1 MKPGTEALAQA
12 YALAT
17 HLNSLLRTGQD
28 RTGDRRRLDADETN
42 MLALALEQ
50 LRTRVYEAEYPELK
64 GRMLVAV
71 DSDIDSAAESF
82 AYEETDEVGKARVIT
97 NYADDFPT
105 VETKSG
111 KITYP
116 VISLGDAYTYSIMDL
131 RRAAFTGRPL
141 EARKAM
147 AARRAYERGLDDL
160 IAFGSAADGIP
171 DGICN
176 RAVGTGAGQI
186 RSTAMTAASWDST
199 PDALGMVADLNKA
212 VAEMI
217 ADSRELHSPDTLVLP
232 TLQFLRL
239 SQTFTTDNKPESA
252 KDRFL
257 SSNGFV
263 RQVVSWD
270 LLRAVDG
277 ASGNYSRG
285 ILMRKDADVHSVV
298 IPQEFEV
305 FAPQPKNLAFQVLC
319 HGRTAGW
326 IVYRPL
332 GLRYLTGLPNT

>member
-1 MKPGTEALAQA
+1 MKPGPEALSQA
-12 YALAT
+12 HELAT
-17 HLNSLLRTGQD
+17 RLNNLLRTGQD

-50 LRTRVYEAEYPELK
+50 LRTKVYEMDYPELK
-64 GRMLVAV
+64 GRMLAV
-71 DSDIDSAAESF
+71 VESDIDPAAESF

-105 VETKSG
+105 VETKST
-111 KITYP
+111 KVRYP

-141 EARKAM
+141 EARKAV

-160 IAFGSAADGIP
+160 IAFGAPADGIP
-171 DGICN
+171 DGMCN
-176 RAVGTGAGQI
+176 RTIGTTAGTI
-186 RSTAMTAASWDST
+186 RGTAMTAAAWDST
-199 PDALGMVADLNKA
+199 PVALDMVADLNKA
-212 VAEMI
+212 VAEFI
-217 ADSRELHSPDTLVLP
+217 ADSRETQSPDTLVLP
-232 TLQFLRL
+232 TLQFLRF
-239 SQTFTTDNKPESA
+239 SQTMTIDNKPESA

-257 SSNGFV
+257 ATNGFV
-263 RQVVSWD
+263 RQVLSWD

-277 ASGNYSRG
+277 SSGNNSRG
-285 ILMRKDADVHSVV
+285 LLMRKDADVHSIVV
-298 IPQEFEV
+298 PQEFEV

-332 GLRYLTGLPNT
+332 GLRYLSGLPNT